1 MNKTTFLVLV
11 VIAIGLFS
19 CNKTSNNNQK
29 VDWQTFYF
37 VSDTVAGKYI
47 DKLVMFVPVKVEND
61 TTVYKM
67 QFDTGA
73 NMTGFYENPI
83 REIASFNTKIDT
95 FNVDQYSSGISLYLD
110 SYKSQVKAFPIRKNY
125 GVKGSKL
132 IGTIGVNDFQGKVL
146 IIDYPNEKFAILDS
160 ISETKEL
167 QYKSV
172 DFETVQGRVVLNLDI
187 NEQQY
192 KFMFDTGSST
202 TPLITTMALYEKFT
216 SNTKVDKDTIKAY
229 SWGIKVITPGAK
241 NHYPIKVGDLSL
253 KANSTVYGTD
263 AEHTLAFFK
272 DTNIDGLISN
282 PFFFNDVVL
291 IDFKNKKFG
300 VKK

>member
-1 MNKTTFLVLV
+1 MNKNTFLVLV
-11 VIAIGLFS
+11 VIAMGLFS
-19 CNKTSNNNQK
+19 CSKTSKKKQY

-37 VSDTVAGKYI
+37 RSDTVSGKFI
-47 DKLVMFVPVKVEND
+47 EKLAMFIPVKVEND

-73 NMTGFYENPI
+73 DMTGFYENPI
-83 REIASFNTKIDT
+83 REIEAFATEIDT
-95 FNVDQYSSGISLYLD
+95 FNVDQYSSSISLYLD
-110 SYKSQVKAFPIRKNY
+110 SYKSNVKAYPIRKNY

-132 IGTIGVNDFQGKVL
+132 IGTIGVNNFKGKVL

-160 ISETKEL
+160 ISKTTEL
-167 QYKSV
+167 QYESV
-172 DFETVQGRVVLNLDI
+172 DFETVQGRVVLNLTI
-187 NEQQY
+187 REQQY

-202 TPLITTMALYEKFT
+202 TPLITTMSLYEKFT
-216 SNTKVDKDTIKAY
+216 SNIKVDKDTIKAY
-229 SWGIKVITPGAK
+229 SWGIKVIAPGAK
-241 NHYPIKVGDLSL
+241 IHYPIKVGDVKL
-253 KANSTVYGTD
+253 KVNSTVYGTD

-272 DTNIDGLISN
+272 DSNIDGLISN